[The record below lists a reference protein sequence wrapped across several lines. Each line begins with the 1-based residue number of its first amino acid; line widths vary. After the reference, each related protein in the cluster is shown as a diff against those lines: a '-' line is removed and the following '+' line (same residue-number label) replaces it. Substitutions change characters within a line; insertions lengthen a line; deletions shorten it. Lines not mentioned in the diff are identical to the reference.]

1 MKLTTR
7 EKIMLIILGL
17 MLIIGGYYKFILS
30 QQLIKLDNIEQE
42 VIDKKA
48 EVERVKLEISE
59 NSPVHKNFKIINAK
73 IKSMT
78 KPLFPSINQEKIIV
92 ILDEMLAD
100 ANLEGNSIS
109 FSEIDVNEID
119 VKKEEEKDKTYL
131 IKNLLEEYKGN
142 KKEKNNEVS
151 NENQENTEKPDENKR
166 ETEKMTA
173 TISYK
178 GKYKDIINFLE
189 QIETYDKKILVS
201 SISISKSKENNTD
214 EEGIVTDDNSITGSI
229 ALDFYSVPK
238 IHEQDEEYLK
248 WDFDNGYGK
257 DDPFVPFSGYSEYN
271 KNNNIVVNN
280 DFIMTVKPISSD
292 LPTVIM
298 GRAMDKL
305 GRSYVYAD
313 NQNFENVEFQI
324 VQVDKKYYYKYKTQG
339 EAYPQDYENDMIE
352 FDPHGTTVNLNIISN
367 KRNGPEDNSGINLSL
382 INKTNLKLNV
392 KVDYE
397 DDKNPRVKVVNK
409 LGSVKVIK

>member
-7 EKIMLIILGL
+7 EKIMLIVLGL
-17 MLIIGGYYKFILS
+17 ILIIGGYYKFILS
-30 QQLIKLDNIEQE
+30 PQLTKLDNIKQE

-48 EVERVKLEISE
+48 EVQRVKLEISE
-59 NSPVHKNFKIINAK
+59 NSPVYKEFKIINAK

-92 ILDEMLAD
+92 ILDDMLGKS
-100 ANLEGNSIS
+100 NIEGNSIS
-109 FSEIDVNEID
+109 FSDIDVNEID
-119 VKKEEEKDKTYL
+119 VKKAEKKDKDYL
-131 IKNLLEEYKGN
+131 IKNLSEEYKGN
-142 KKEKNNEVS
+142 KKEKKDEAS
-151 NENQENTEKPDENKR
+151 KENQEDLEENKN

-178 GKYKDIINFLE
+178 GKYKDLITFLE
-189 QIETYDKKILVS
+189 HIETYEKKILINN
-201 SISISKSKENNTD
+201 ISISKSKKNNTD
-214 EEGIVTDDNSITGSI
+214 EDGIVTEENSITGSI

-257 DDPFVPFSGYSEYN
+257 GNPFVPFSGYHEYN
-271 KNNNIVVNN
+271 ENNRVINN

-313 NQNFENVEFQI
+313 NQNFEDVEFQLI
-324 VQVDKKYYYKYKTQG
+324 QVDKKYYYKYKTQG
-339 EAYPQDYENDMIE
+339 ESYPKDYENNMIE
-352 FDPHGTTVNLNIISN
+352 FDPHGTAVNIKIISN
-367 KRNGPEDNSGINLSL
+367 KRNSEEDTSGINLSL

-392 KVDYE
+392 NIDYE

-409 LGSVKVIK
+409 LGNVKVIK

>member
-7 EKIMLIILGL
+7 EKIMLIVLGL

-30 QQLIKLDNIEQE
+30 PQLTKLDNMKQE

-92 ILDEMLAD
+92 ILDDMLEKS
-100 ANLEGNSIS
+100 NLEGNSIS
-109 FSEIDVNEID
+109 FSDIDVNEID
-119 VKKEEEKDKTYL
+119 VKKEEEKDKDYL
-131 IKNLLEEYKGN
+131 IQNLSEEYKGN
-142 KKEKNNEVS
+142 KKVKKDEANNEDQQDS
-151 NENQENTEKPDENKR
+151 DENAN

-178 GKYKDIINFLE
+178 GKYKDLINFLE
-189 QIETYDKKILVS
+189 QIETYDKKILVNN
-201 SISISKSKENNTD
+201 ISISKSKENNID
-214 EEGIVTDDNSITGSI
+214 EEGIVTEENSITGSI

-271 KNNNIVVNN
+271 ENNNVVNN

-339 EAYPQDYENDMIE
+339 ESYPKDYENDMME

-367 KRNGPEDNSGINLSL
+367 KRNSDEDTSGINLAL

-392 KVDYE
+392 NVDYE
-397 DDKNPRVKVVNK
+397 DTKNPRVKVVNK
-409 LGSVKVIK
+409 LGNVKVIK

>member
-1 MKLTTR
+1 MKLSKR
-7 EKIMLIILGL
+7 EKIMLIVLGL

-30 QQLIKLDNIEQE
+30 PHFTKLDNIEQE

-48 EVERVKLEISE
+48 EVERVKLEISK
-59 NSPVHKNFKIINAK
+59 NNPVYKNFKIINAK

-92 ILDEMLAD
+92 ILDEMLKES
-100 ANLEGNSIS
+100 NLEGNSIS
-109 FSEIDVNEID
+109 FSEIDINEID
-119 VKKEEEKDKTYL
+119 VKKEEKKDKDYL
-131 IKNLLEEYKGN
+131 IKSLSEEYKGN
-142 KKEKNNEVS
+142 KKVKNDEANNEDQEENS
-151 NENQENTEKPDENKR
+151 N

-178 GKYKDIINFLE
+178 GKYKDLISFLE
-189 QIETYDKKILVS
+189 RIETYDKKILINN
-201 SISISKSKENNTD
+201 ISVSKSKENNTD
-214 EEGIVTDDNSITGSI
+214 EEGIVTKENSITGSI

-238 IHEQDEEYLK
+238 IHEQDEEYLT

-271 KNNNIVVNN
+271 ENDNVVNN

-324 VQVDKKYYYKYKTQG
+324 IQVDKKYYYKYKTQG
-339 EAYPQDYENDMIE
+339 ESYPKDYENDMIE
-352 FDPHGTTVNLNIISN
+352 FDPQGTTVNLNIISN
-367 KRNGPEDNSGINLSL
+367 KRNSTEDTSGINLSL

-392 KVDYE
+392 NVDYE
-397 DDKNPRVKVVNK
+397 DTKNPRVKVVNK
-409 LGSVKVIK
+409 HGSVKVIK

>member
-1 MKLTTR
+1 MKLSTR
-7 EKIMLIILGL
+7 EKIMLIVLGL

-30 QQLIKLDNIEQE
+30 PQITKLKNTKQE

-59 NSPVHKNFKIINAK
+59 NSPIYKEFKIINAK

-92 ILDEMLAD
+92 ILDDILEKS
-100 ANLEGNSIS
+100 NLEGNSIT
-109 FSEIDVNEID
+109 FSDIDVNEINIE
-119 VKKEEEKDKTYL
+119 KEEEKDNNYL
-131 IKNLLEEYKGN
+131 IKNLLEEYKGK
-142 KKEKNNEVS
+142 KKEKKDEDS
-151 NENQENTEKPDENKR
+151 DENKEENQDSQENKK

-173 TISYK
+173 TIIYK
-178 GKYKDIINFLE
+178 GKYKELITFLDE
-189 QIETYDKKILVS
+189 IEKYDKKILVNN
-201 SISISKSKENNTD
+201 IKISKPKQSNTD
-214 EEGIVTDDNSITGSI
+214 EEGIVNDRNSIKGSI
-229 ALDFYSVPK
+229 ALDFYSIPK

-271 KNNNIVVNN
+271 KNNKIVNN

-292 LPTVIM
+292 LPTVIL

-313 NQNFENVEFQI
+313 NQTFENVEFQLI
-324 VQVDKKYYYKYKTQG
+324 QVDKKYYYKYKTQR
-339 EAYPQDYENDMIE
+339 EAYPKDYENDMIQ

-367 KRNGPEDNSGINLSL
+367 KRNSDEDNSGVNLSL

-397 DDKNPRVKVVNK
+397 DTKNPRVKVVNK
-409 LGSVKVIK
+409 LGNVKVIK

>member
-1 MKLTTR
+1 
-7 EKIMLIILGL
+7 MLIVLGL

-30 QQLIKLDNIEQE
+30 PQLTKLDNMKQE

-59 NSPVHKNFKIINAK
+59 KSPVHKNFKIINAK

-92 ILDEMLAD
+92 ILDDMLEKS
-100 ANLEGNSIS
+100 NLEGNSIS

-119 VKKEEEKDKTYL
+119 VKKEEEKDKDYL
-131 IKNLLEEYKGN
+131 IKNLSEEYKGN
-142 KKEKNNEVS
+142 KKVKKDEES
-151 NENQENTEKPDENKR
+151 NENQENTDENKK

-178 GKYKDIINFLE
+178 GKYKDLIIFLE

-201 SISISKSKENNTD
+201 NISISKAKENNTD
-214 EEGIVTDDNSITGSI
+214 EYGIVTEENSITGSI

-238 IHEQDEEYLK
+238 IHKQDEEYLK

-271 KNNNIVVNN
+271 KNNEVVNN

-298 GRAMDKL
+298 GRAY
-305 GRSYVYAD
+305 G
-313 NQNFENVEFQI
+313 
-324 VQVDKKYYYKYKTQG
+324 
-339 EAYPQDYENDMIE
+339 
-352 FDPHGTTVNLNIISN
+352 
-367 KRNGPEDNSGINLSL
+367 
-382 INKTNLKLNV
+382 
-392 KVDYE
+392 
-397 DDKNPRVKVVNK
+397 
-409 LGSVKVIK
+409 